1 MRNNLDR
8 HLSAVRNLG
17 ILAHVDAGKTTV
29 TERILYATGTTHKR
43 GEVHDGTTITDFDP
57 QERDRGITIFAAA
70 VSCDWDGHR
79 INLIDTPGHVDFAD
93 EVGRS
98 LRVLDGAVAVFDAVA
113 GVEPQSE
120 SVWRQADRH
129 GVPRIAFVNKL
140 DRVGADLD
148 TAVASIRER
157 LHPVPLVVQLP
168 IGTENAFTG
177 VVDLL
182 RMRALTWNDGSDTAA
197 ETVVEAVVEAV
208 VPEEL
213 REEALRRR
221 RMLEEAVAE
230 RHPAALEEF
239 CDRETL
245 SADTLSR
252 ALRDLTRTGDG
263 VVVLCGSAYR
273 NRGIEP
279 LLDAVVAYLPS
290 PLDVPPVCGMR
301 DGVDGMRHADGEM
314 HKAVNDMQESVD
326 RMQDGAD
333 DVQGGVDR
341 MQDGAD
347 DVQGGVDR
355 MQDGADDV
363 QGGVDRMQDGAD
375 DVQGG
380 VDRMQDVVGEQR
392 AADPAAP
399 FAALAFKVS
408 ATPTGRLTYLRV
420 YSGTIEK
427 GDAVW
432 ESGARRTE
440 RIGRILSVQ
449 ADRHAQLER
458 AVAGDIVAVV
468 GLKSAR
474 AGSTLC
480 APGAPIV
487 LEPPGVPEPV
497 VSVAVEALASTDADR
512 LASALARLAE
522 EDPSLVVRT
531 DPETGQTVLSGMGE
545 LHLEVAVEKVRRG
558 LGVEV
563 NVGRPRV
570 TYRETVARG
579 VSGLVFRHVKQDG
592 GAGQFAQVVL
602 DVEPLGAA
610 GVGSAGGAE
619 GSGGDTEIGAESGFV
634 FRSAVVGGRV
644 PQEYVRAVEAGC
656 RDALA
661 EGPLGGH
668 PVTGLRVTLTDGA
681 THVKDS
687 SEMAFRTAGR
697 LGLREALRG
706 CAMVLLEP
714 VVEVTVTVPQDAV
727 GGVLGDLAARRGRV
741 TDSTVRGGSAV
752 VTATVPLAELF
763 GYATRLR
770 SRTQG
775 RGTFSARPT
784 GYAPAPA
791 SAATPGA
798 ATMK

>member
-1 MRNNLDR
+1 MRTALNR
-8 HLSAVRNLG
+8 RPTTVRNLG

-29 TERILYATGTTHKR
+29 TERILYATGTTHRR
-43 GEVHDGTTITDFDP
+43 GEVHDGTTVTDFDP

-93 EVGRS
+93 EVERS

-140 DRVGADLD
+140 DRAGADLD

-157 LHPVPLVVQLP
+157 LHAAPLVVQLP
-168 IGTENAFTG
+168 IGTEDGFTG
-177 VVDLL
+177 VVDLV
-182 RMRALTWNDGSDTAA
+182 RMRALVWTDGA
-197 ETVVEAVVEAV
+197 EAVVEEP
-208 VPEEL
+208 VPQEL
-213 REEALRRR
+213 RDEALRRR
-221 RMLEEAVAE
+221 RLLEEAVAE
-230 RHPAALEEF
+230 LHPAALEEF
-239 CDRETL
+239 CDQETL
-245 SADTLSR
+245 TAATLAC

-290 PLDVPPVCGMR
+290 PLDVPPVRGTL
-301 DGVDGMRHADGEM
+301 DGVE
-314 HKAVNDMQESVD
+314 QE
-326 RMQDGAD
+326 
-333 DVQGGVDR
+333 
-341 MQDGAD
+341 
-347 DVQGGVDR
+347 
-355 MQDGADDV
+355 
-363 QGGVDRMQDGAD
+363 
-375 DVQGG
+375 
-380 VDRMQDVVGEQR
+380 R
-392 AADPAAP
+392 AADPDAP
-399 FAALAFKVS
+399 LAALAFKVS
-408 ATPTGRLTYLRV
+408 ATATGRLTYLRL

-427 GDAVW
+427 GDTVW
-432 ESGARRTE
+432 DAGARRSE
-440 RIGRILSVQ
+440 RIGRILRVQ
-449 ADRHAQLER
+449 ADRHAQVER

-480 APGAPIV
+480 APHAPFV
-487 LEPPGVPEPV
+487 LEPPSVADPV
-497 VSVAVEALASTDADR
+497 VTVAVEAARSTDTDR
-512 LASALARLAE
+512 LATALARLAE

-545 LHLEVAVEKVRRG
+545 LHLEVAVEKLRRAHG
-558 LGVEV
+558 LDVQ
-563 NVGRPRV
+563 VGRPRV
-570 TYRETVARG
+570 TYRETVVRG
-579 VSGLVFRHVKQDG
+579 TSGHVHRHVKQDG
-592 GAGQFAQVVL
+592 GAGQFAHVVL
-602 DVEPLGAA
+602 DVEPLEA
-610 GVGSAGGAE
+610 GFE
-619 GSGGDTEIGAESGFV
+619 
-634 FRSAVVGGRV
+634 FRSTVVGGRV

-661 EGPLGGH
+661 EGPLAGH

-697 LGLREALRG
+697 FALQGALR
-706 CAMVLLEP
+706 ASTMALLEP
-714 VVEVTVTVPQDAV
+714 VVEVTVTVPEDAV
-727 GGVLGDLAARRGRV
+727 GSVLGDLAARRGRV
-741 TDSTVRGGSAV
+741 SGSVTRSGSAV

-775 RGTFSARPT
+775 RGTFTARPT
-784 GYAPAPA
+784 GYAPAPVTV
-791 SAATPGA
+791 SAR
-798 ATMK
+798 

>member
-1 MRNNLDR
+1 MRTERPLTTP
-8 HLSAVRNLG
+8 LSAVRNLG

-29 TERILYATGTTHKR
+29 TERFLYLTGSTHKR
-43 GEVHDGTTITDFDP
+43 GEVHDGTTVTDFDP

-70 VSCDWDGHR
+70 VTCAWDGHR

-93 EVGRS
+93 EVERS
-98 LRVLDGAVAVFDAVA
+98 LRVLDGAIAVFDAVA

-120 SVWRQADRH
+120 SVWRQADRY

-140 DRVGADLD
+140 DRAGADLD

-157 LHPVPLVVQLP
+157 LHPAPLVVQLP
-168 IGTENAFTG
+168 IGTEDGFTG

-182 RMRALTWNDGSDTAA
+182 RMRALMWTDGSDTA
-197 ETVVEAVVEAV
+197 EELP
-208 VPEEL
+208 VPEGL
-213 REEALRRR
+213 LEEARRR
-221 RMLEEAVAE
+221 RRLLEEAVAE
-230 RHPAALEEF
+230 LHAGALEEF
-239 CDRETL
+239 YDGSALSAETL
-245 SADTLSR
+245 SV

-290 PLDVPPVCGMR
+290 PSDVPPVRGT
-301 DGVDGMRHADGEM
+301 DDHGAE
-314 HKAVNDMQESVD
+314 QE
-326 RMQDGAD
+326 
-333 DVQGGVDR
+333 
-341 MQDGAD
+341 
-347 DVQGGVDR
+347 
-355 MQDGADDV
+355 
-363 QGGVDRMQDGAD
+363 
-375 DVQGG
+375 
-380 VDRMQDVVGEQR
+380 R
-392 AADPAAP
+392 AADPRLP
-399 FAALAFKVS
+399 FSALAFKVS
-408 ATPTGRLTYLRV
+408 ATTTGRLTYLRI

-427 GDAVW
+427 GDTVW
-432 ESGARRTE
+432 DPGARRTE
-440 RIGRILSVQ
+440 RIGRILRVQ
-449 ADRHAQLER
+449 ADRHERLDR

-480 APGAPIV
+480 APDAPLV
-487 LEPPGVPEPV
+487 LEPPTVADPV
-497 VSVAVEALASTDADR
+497 VSVAVEARRSTDTDR

-531 DPETGQTVLSGMGE
+531 DGETGQTVLSGMGE
-545 LHLEVAVEKVRRG
+545 LHLEVAVEKIRQAT
-558 LGVEV
+558 GVDV

-570 TYRETVARG
+570 AYRETVVRG

-592 GAGQFAQVVL
+592 GSGQFAHVVL
-602 DVEPLGAA
+602 DVEPLDGL
-610 GVGSAGGAE
+610 
-619 GSGGDTEIGAESGFV
+619 GFE

-644 PQEYVRAVEAGC
+644 PQEYVRSVEAGC
-656 RDALA
+656 RDALT
-661 EGPLGGH
+661 EGPIGGF

-687 SEMAFRTAGR
+687 SEQAFRTAGR
-697 LGLREALRG
+697 LGLREALRA
-706 CAMVLLEP
+706 CTTVLLEP
-714 VVEVTVTVPQDAV
+714 VVEVTVTVPEDAV

-741 TDSTVRGGSAV
+741 TGSTTRTGSAI

-775 RGTFSARPT
+775 RGTFTARPT
-784 GYAPAPA
+784 GYAPAPNA
-791 SAATPGA
+791 VTVR
-798 ATMK
+798 

>member
-1 MRNNLDR
+1 MRNTVSSVTP
-8 HLSAVRNLG
+8 LSSLAAVRNLG

-29 TERILYATGTTHKR
+29 TERILYATGTIHKR
-43 GEVHDGTTITDFDP
+43 GEVHDGTTVTDFDP

-70 VSCDWDGHR
+70 VSCAWDGCR

-93 EVGRS
+93 EVERS

-120 SVWRQADRH
+120 AVWRQADRH
-129 GVPRIAFVNKL
+129 GVPRIAFVNKM
-140 DRVGADLD
+140 DRAGADLD

-157 LHPVPLVVQLP
+157 LHPAPLVVQLP
-168 IGTENAFTG
+168 IGAEDGFVG
-177 VVDLL
+177 VVDLV
-182 RMRALTWNDGSDTAA
+182 RMRALVWADGRDDAA
-197 ETVVEAVVEAV
+197 EVRP
-208 VPEEL
+208 VPDGL
-213 REEALRRR
+213 CDEALLRR

-239 CDRETL
+239 CERETL
-245 SADTLSR
+245 SAATLAS

-290 PLDVPPVCGMR
+290 PLDVP
-301 DGVDGMRHADGEM
+301 
-314 HKAVNDMQESVD
+314 AV
-326 RMQDGAD
+326 RGAWDGA
-333 DVQGGVDR
+333 
-341 MQDGAD
+341 
-347 DVQGGVDR
+347 
-355 MQDGADDV
+355 
-363 QGGVDRMQDGAD
+363 
-375 DVQGG
+375 
-380 VDRMQDVVGEQR
+380 EQER

-399 FAALAFKVS
+399 FAALAFKVN

-427 GDAVW
+427 GATVWDAT
-432 ESGARRTE
+432 ARRAE
-440 RIGRILSVQ
+440 RIGRILRVQ
-449 ADRHAQLER
+449 ADRQAPLER
-458 AVAGDIVAVV
+458 ALAGDIVAVV

-480 APGAPIV
+480 DPGAPLV
-487 LEPPGVPEPV
+487 LEPPSVAEPV
-497 VSVAVEALASTDADR
+497 VSVAVEARRRADADR
-512 LASALARLAE
+512 LASALGRLTE

-531 DPETGQTVLSGMGE
+531 DAETGQTVLSGMGE
-545 LHLEVAVEKVRRG
+545 LHLEVAVEKLRQAQG
-558 LGVEV
+558 IDV

-570 TYRETVARG
+570 ALRETVARG
-579 VSGLVFRHVKQDG
+579 VSGVLYRHVKQDG
-592 GAGQFAQVVL
+592 GAGQFAHVLL
-602 DVEPLGAA
+602 DVEP
-610 GVGSAGGAE
+610 AE
-619 GSGGDTEIGAESGFV
+619 RDDGFS
-634 FRSAVVGGRV
+634 FRSVVVGGRV

-681 THVKDS
+681 THPKDS

-697 LGLREALRG
+697 LGLREALRA
-706 CAMVLLEP
+706 CAMRLLEP
-714 VVEVTVTVPQDAV
+714 VVEVTVTVPEEAV

-741 TDSTVRGGSAV
+741 SGQVARAGTAQ

-763 GYATRLR
+763 GYASRLR

-775 RGTFSARPT
+775 RGAFTTRPA
-784 GYAPAPA
+784 GYAPAPG
-791 SAATPGA
+791 PGA
-798 ATMK
+798 APSPAPAG

>member
-1 MRNNLDR
+1 MRNHLDRR

-43 GEVHDGTTITDFDP
+43 GEVHDGTTVTDFDP

-70 VSCDWDGHR
+70 VSCDWNGHR

-93 EVGRS
+93 EVERA

-120 SVWRQADRH
+120 SVWRQADRY
-129 GVPRIAFVNKL
+129 GVPRIAFINKM
-140 DRVGADLD
+140 DRAGADLD
-148 TAVASIRER
+148 AAVASLRAR
-157 LHPVPLVVQLP
+157 LHPVPLVVHLP
-168 IGTENAFTG
+168 IGTQDTFTG

-182 RMRALTWNDGSDTAA
+182 RLRALTWSDGHGTA
-197 ETVVEAVVEAV
+197 VEGD

-221 RMLEEAVAE
+221 RILEETVAE

-239 CDRETL
+239 CDHETL
-245 SADTLSR
+245 SAETLTA

-273 NRGIEP
+273 NRGVEP
-279 LLDAVVAYLPS
+279 LLDAVVDYLPS
-290 PLDVPPVCGMR
+290 PLDVPAVCGMR
-301 DGVDGMRHADGEM
+301 E
-314 HKAVNDMQESVD
+314 
-326 RMQDGAD
+326 
-333 DVQGGVDR
+333 GVDR
-341 MQDGAD
+341 MRDA
-347 DVQGGVDR
+347 VDER
-355 MQDGADDV
+355 
-363 QGGVDRMQDGAD
+363 RP
-375 DVQGG
+375 
-380 VDRMQDVVGEQR
+380 
-392 AADPAAP
+392 ADPAAP
-399 FAALAFKVS
+399 FAALAFKVA

-420 YSGTIEK
+420 YSGTVEK
-427 GDAVW
+427 GDPVW
-432 ESGARRTE
+432 ESGTGRVE
-440 RIGRILSVQ
+440 RIGRILRVQ
-449 ADRHAQLER
+449 ADRHAQVDR
-458 AVAGDIVAVV
+458 AVAGDIVAVI

-480 APGAPIV
+480 APGAPLV
-487 LEPPGVPEPV
+487 LEPPGVADPV
-497 VSVAVEALASTDADR
+497 VSVAVEACRGTDTDR
-512 LASALARLAE
+512 LASALARLVE

-545 LHLEVAVEKVRRG
+545 LHLEVAVEKIRRTHG
-558 LGVEV
+558 LDVT
-563 NVGRPRV
+563 VGRPRV
-570 TYRETVARG
+570 TYRETVGRG
-579 VSGLVFRHVKQDG
+579 VSGVVYRHVKQDG
-592 GAGQFAQVVL
+592 GAGQFAHVVL
-602 DVEPLGAA
+602 DVEVA
-610 GVGSAGGAE
+610 GE
-619 GSGGDTEIGAESGFV
+619 GFA

-656 RDALA
+656 RDALS

-681 THVKDS
+681 THVRDS
-687 SEMAFRTAGR
+687 SEAAFRTAGR
-697 LGLREALRG
+697 FGLREALRG

-714 VVEVTVTVPQDAV
+714 VVEVTVTVPEDAV

-741 TDSTVRGGSAV
+741 TDSVVRGGSAV

-775 RGTFSARPT
+775 RGTFTARPT

-791 SAATPGA
+791 AAVTVATP
-798 ATMK
+798 